1 MKKCA
6 LTIVLFL
13 LSMAFQ
19 GCSNQDPDQPPV
31 GSISVKPKSDDD
43 GIRLPQKSARP
54 ASKRG

>member
-1 MKKCA
+1 MKKCT
-6 LTIVLFL
+6 LPIVLLL

-19 GCSNQDPDQPPV
+19 GCSNPDPDQPAV

-43 GIRLPQKSARP
+43 GIRLPQKSARA